1 MKAVMSSSGAETVL
15 LRDYK
20 IRGQGKIVTANTY

>member
-1 MKAVMSSSGAETVL
+1 MKAVMSNSGAETVL